1 VGTRTAM
8 THVSPQYTTHVII
21 IVMIHDIDSGI
32 IDIIN
37 VIIIVIII
45 IIIITLSISA
55 SPSLA
60 SSCLYSVTAA

>member
-1 VGTRTAM
+1 M

-21 IVMIHDIDSGI
+21 IMIHDIDSGI

-37 VIIIVIII
+37 VIIVIII
-45 IIIITLSISA
+45 IIIIIIISLSMSA